1 MHIGGRAFENDS
13 FTKRCVW
20 LNRSSFAG
28 LCLRGWGLRF
38 HSEQW
43 CRMRYPFCRL
53 FSSVLSRWVEQ
64 SIYEYIS
71 VNMFYFSCSPR
82 QKSAVGSYL
91 LTLVS
96 LLTCIVLSIS
106 LSMCFL
112 VLVYLFC
119 LFVYLSFSLSI
130 IRSVSARGL
139 RVVCKARTQHVPV
152 TMHSAVMFPF
162 LPSFRPPL
170 HSSFLYCPVAC
181 CPAIFMRIKLIIT
194 KDEKSL
200 SESLVISLRQQASNR
215 HGVKHPTCPG

>member
-1 MHIGGRAFENDS
+1 M
-13 FTKRCVW
+13 
-20 LNRSSFAG
+20 
-28 LCLRGWGLRF
+28 
-38 HSEQW
+38 
-43 CRMRYPFCRL
+43 
-53 FSSVLSRWVEQ
+53 EQ
-64 SIYEYIS
+64 SIYEYVS
-71 VNMFYFSCSPR
+71 VNMFHFSCSPR

-112 VLVYLFC
+112 VLVYLFF

-139 RVVCKARTQHVPV
+139 PVVCNARTRHVPV

-170 HSSFLYCPVAC
+170 HTGFLYCPVAC
-181 CPAIFMRIKLIIT
+181 CPAIFMRIKLIIH
-194 KDEKSL
+194 K
-200 SESLVISLRQQASNR
+200 R
-215 HGVKHPTCPG
+215 